1 MKGYESIDNSWLKY
15 YPEKE
20 KSTKRYCL
28 LLGLQGKICF
38 SKKKWLTNILRMATA
53 VADEFFACDKFV
65 NNLEHHYR
73 HIDCSISHP
82 VSYEKFK
89 IFINYND
96 SSVNLIEKEMMYI
109 KKSLCW

>member
-1 MKGYESIDNSWLKY
+1 
-15 YPEKE
+15 
-20 KSTKRYCL
+20 
-28 LLGLQGKICF
+28 
-38 SKKKWLTNILRMATA
+38 MATA

-65 NNLEHHYR
+65 NNLEHHCR

-96 SSVNLIEKEMMYI
+96 SSVNLLEKEMMYI
-109 KKSLCW
+109 KKSLC